1 MKEGKSVNRLK
12 KRRSTKLWDE
22 GRTIIVGS
30 NSTGFAGTEL
40 FTLGIDKAG
49 FLCKVQF
56 GFFMSRV
63 QITPHP
69 AHICCSPDD

>member
-12 KRRSTKLWDE
+12 KRRSVRLWDG
-22 GRTIIVGS
+22 GRTIIVSG

-40 FTLGIDKAG
+40 FTLRIDKAG

-56 GFFMSRV
+56 GFFMSHV
-63 QITPHP
+63 QMTPHP
-69 AHICCSPDD
+69 AHICLSADD

>member
-1 MKEGKSVNRLK
+1 M
-12 KRRSTKLWDE
+12 KLWDE
-22 GRTIIVGS
+22 GRTIVVRR

-40 FTLGIDKAG
+40 FTLGIDKAD

-56 GFFMSRV
+56 GFFTSHI

-69 AHICCSPDD
+69 AHICLSADD